1 MGNNLRCLGG
11 NRRKRRE
18 SGPGGTR
25 ERQEE
30 SASEGDL
37 QGSGE
42 EAAAVSNQE
51 CDNGSGSEVCYSV
64 IKHVSHGR
72 SSLNSND
79 DGGYE
84 NVEAASGRVRPP
96 REGSETE
103 YALLR
108 TAALGPSSYSTE
120 PDYEVVLPH

>member
-1 MGNNLRCLGG
+1 MGNNLR
-11 NRRKRRE
+11 
-18 SGPGGTR
+18 
-25 ERQEE
+25 QEG

-37 QGSGE
+37 QGPGE

-51 CDNGSGSEVCYSV
+51 CDNGSGSEVCYTV
-64 IKHVSHGR
+64 INHAPRR

-84 NVEAASGRVRPP
+84 NVEAASRRVRPP

-103 YALLR
+103 YTLLR